1 MGCRSDYLEPTNY
14 EVEVRETATLLLWFL
29 QQLDR
34 RDITVIAKT
43 KAISGNTYPTKAD
56 GDFVVSTLCGELREL
71 QTKTKAKFDEIVYG
85 RNKRSREL
93 ANWWEDH
100 QKADN
105 IRIKKDFDRRSKEWT
120 KIAELLYVGDSEMDG
135 HLDYFINTLLE
146 LGYEIPKLSKNKD

>member
-34 RDITVIAKT
+34 REITVIAKA
-43 KAISGNTYPTKAD
+43 KVVSDNTYPTKAD
-56 GDFVVSTLCGELREL
+56 GDFVVSTLCAELREL
-71 QTKTKAKFDEIVYG
+71 QTKSKARFDEIVYG

-100 QKADN
+100 EKADN

-120 KIAELLYVGDSEMDG
+120 KFAKELYVGDSEMDG
-135 HLDYFINTLLE
+135 YLDYFITTLLE